1 MKNYSLKWVFIT
13 SRQIIQE
20 HVVIHGIG
28 NVVPVASSGTFGA
41 TWELEG
47 GVDLSW
53 LDLTWQSDHA
63 VMQLSTYKR
72 ICLYMWMLYQ
82 QHFWVDL
89 TWLDMQF
96 STYTLKC
103 GCYTSSTFELTWVD
117 LTWQSDHAVITTEMQ
132 LHVDVIPAALLEP
145 PESWR
150 GEPPSSLLSHS
161 WAADLTKLYIDIFSI
176 LGEYFFTQ
184 NIAWPRPERW
194 SIFQGDGMAM
204 AVFL

>member
-1 MKNYSLKWVFIT
+1 MFIT

-63 VMQLSTYKR
+63 FMQLSTYTR
-72 ICLYMWMLYQ
+72 ICLYMWMVYQ
-82 QHFWVDL
+82 QQFWVDL

-96 STYTLKC
+96 STYTLTC
-103 GCYTSSTFELTWVD
+103 GCHTSSTYGATWEL
-117 LTWQSDHAVITTEMQ
+117 E
-132 LHVDVIPAALLEP
+132 
-145 PESWR
+145 